1 MKRLP
6 HVCNDIEINCG
17 LEYIVGVKMAAGMDV
32 REILEIEGPEQQFI
46 TKDALMNDKKVN
58 ALMLSFNE
66 RKLNMNS
73 RNLGLT
79 WICIA

>member
-6 HVCNDIEINCG
+6 HVCNDIEINCS

-58 ALMLSFNE
+58 ALMFSFNE

>member
-1 MKRLP
+1 
-6 HVCNDIEINCG
+6 
-17 LEYIVGVKMAAGMDV
+17 MAAGMDV

>member
-1 MKRLP
+1 
-6 HVCNDIEINCG
+6 
-17 LEYIVGVKMAAGMDV
+17 MAAGMDV

-79 WICIA
+79 WIFIA

>member
-1 MKRLP
+1 
-6 HVCNDIEINCG
+6 
-17 LEYIVGVKMAAGMDV
+17 MAAGMDV

-73 RNLGLT
+73 RNFGLT